1 MGFIDDSEKIAKII
15 FKNNNM
21 LHSNGTQGNGTLENY
36 FNTVYWD
43 RFLTHIDS
51 KWYERAR

>member
-21 LHSNGTQGNGTLENY
+21 FHSNGTQGNGTLENY
-36 FNTVYWD
+36 FIES
-43 RFLTHIDS
+43 L
-51 KWYERAR
+51 

>member
-21 LHSNGTQGNGTLENY
+21 FHSNGTQGNGTLENDIDI
-36 FNTVYWD
+36 VYWD
-43 RFLTHIDS
+43 GFLTHIDL
-51 KWYERAR
+51 K